1 MNAVPGFFPNLDD
14 DALRR
19 LRRLVAGL
27 GGDHRKPVP
36 RGTILELADELGGG
50 CGVTIDFA
58 AAEALGQPMVVLHAP
73 ASPDGGGARAAGVSE
88 SAAGPLRMLS
98 RREMEIAG
106 LVADGLSNK
115 QIAGRLHIALSTVK
129 DHVHRI
135 LVKTGLPNRAA
146 VAAATFHASADRVG
160 ATSASAE
167 NGTSD
172 RGARRS
178 PHHSRAGS

>member
-58 AAEALGQPMVVLHAP
+58 ATEALGQPMVVLHAP
-73 ASPDGGGARAAGVSE
+73 ASSDGGARAAGVSE
-88 SAAGPLRMLS
+88 SDAGPLRVLS
-98 RREMEIAG
+98 RREMEIAE

-167 NGTSD
+167 NETSD
-172 RGARRS
+172 RGARRR
-178 PHHSRAGS
+178 PHRSRAGS